1 MLTKILTAAAII
13 IALFTITAGYS
24 QRSALTLR
32 EERQSHYWP
41 RHRTYISGYYYRGVW
56 DPLPNRSAYGSFR
69 GGGPSTGK

>member
-32 EERQSHYWP
+32 EERQSNYWP
-41 RHRTYISGYYYRGVW
+41 RHSTYISGYYYRGVW

-69 GGGPSTGK
+69 GGGPGTGK